1 MEMTKVRRQVGFL
14 HMAIPW
20 SILRVCWHARCV
32 CAYACM
38 WLLTLWVQLILAQ
51 RPHTLQPPAT
61 EIKQSSLDDSFLSFD
76 CIVWKYIAEGFP
88 RDFNS
93 VQISKWANELHGIFA
108 ECALHGGEKKGR
120 ERWKKR
126 NQMTQGAGKLI
137 DGWIN
142 KYK

>member
-93 VQISKWANELHGIFA
+93 VQISERMNCMEYSLSVLYTGERRRGGSGGKKGIKWH
-108 ECALHGGEKKGR
+108 KGR
-120 ERWKKR
+120 E
-126 NQMTQGAGKLI
+126 NL
-137 DGWIN
+137 
-142 KYK
+142 